1 VPERGC
7 NSAAACNPQEKEV
20 NMGGYVKNGTP
31 IHGPSLCAACQNAIL
46 VRGYRESQEIV
57 VCDAT
62 YPAMRV
68 EFAVRECS
76 RHRDTTRQDLKAMEE
91 IAWAIR
97 PRGPKRAAGF
107 VVSPVEDGATG
118 PREIEIV
125 LDNEDDETEP
135 VK

>member
-1 VPERGC
+1 
-7 NSAAACNPQEKEV
+7 
-20 NMGGYVKNGTP
+20 MGGYVRNGTP
-31 IHGPSLCAACQNAIL
+31 IHGPSLCDTCSNAII
-46 VRGYRESQEIV
+46 VKGYRESQEVI

-68 EFAVRECS
+68 TFAVQECS
-76 RHRDTTRQDLKAMEE
+76 RHRDTTRRDLKAMEE

-97 PRGPKRAAGF
+97 PRGPKRSAGF
-107 VVSPVEDGATG
+107 VGSPVEDGATG

-125 LDNEDDETEP
+125 LDNEHDETEP